1 MRILNCFRV
10 EDYIY
15 VFDLKIIVCGFLV
28 MAWCELSV
36 CVGGGWHAINYLIFF
51 PFPSP
56 ELFCFGKEEWVFPE

>member
-36 CVGGGWHAINYLIFF
+36 CVCGGGGGMLLII
-51 PFPSP
+51 
-56 ELFCFGKEEWVFPE
+56 

>member
-36 CVGGGWHAINYLIFF
+36 CVVVGGVACY
-51 PFPSP
+51 
-56 ELFCFGKEEWVFPE
+56 